1 MPQPQN
7 NHYRLIIVSGDRHY
21 DTSLLAPAF
30 EKEEAF
36 MYEKILV
43 PLDGSQQ
50 SEEVLPWVRMLAEVS
65 KAEIVLLRVAEYPY
79 TLYSMCYEYPP
90 SDPNL
95 AKTIQ
100 AKKTVI
106 YHEAKDYLEQT
117 ASALAKAGIKVS
129 IEVCEGPVVAA
140 ILAFTD
146 RLHIDLIALSMY
158 GQSGGIQRVIGA
170 VADRVLHEAP
180 VPVILIRPPSRSFIP
195 DPPIKHRV
203 PLSV

>member
-1 MPQPQN
+1 
-7 NHYRLIIVSGDRHY
+7 
-21 DTSLLAPAF
+21 
-30 EKEEAF
+30 
-36 MYEKILV
+36 MYERILV
-43 PLDGSQQ
+43 PLDGSVQ
-50 SEEVLPWVRMLAEVS
+50 SEEVLPLVRTLAEVS

-90 SDPNL
+90 SDPDL

-129 IEVCEGPVVAA
+129 IEVCEGPVAET
-140 ILAFTD
+140 ILASID
-146 RLHIDLIALSMY
+146 RLHINLIAISMY
-158 GQSGGIQRVIGA
+158 GQSGGNQRVIGA

-180 VPVILIRPPSRSFIP
+180 VPVILIRPTSRSVISRISLDHSP
-195 DPPIKHRV
+195 VSRRYPIY
-203 PLSV
+203 P